1 MSNNGEEEVSE
12 LYGLVMTFFKE
23 MEFEIQEEITLVGT
37 SGKKYQF
44 EMQIKSNS
52 DVEINTML
60 VKIVDWNRAVGVDRL
75 IRFER
80 MINDLRNPKS
90 ILISNTFSAS
100 AVKFAKRRGIIIY
113 ERNHLHVLRD

>member
-1 MSNNGEEEVSE
+1 LSNNGEEVSE
-12 LYGLVMTFFKE
+12 LYGLVLTFFKE
-23 MEFEIQEEITLVGT
+23 MEFNIQEEITLVGT

-44 EMQIKSNS
+44 DMQVTTNS
-52 DVEINTML
+52 DVEINSML

-80 MINDLRNPKS
+80 MLNDLRNPKG

-113 ERNHLHVLRD
+113 ERNHLHVLK